1 MKEIRLHGRGG
12 AGVVMASEI
21 LARAFLKEGKRAIS
35 MPSFGPER
43 RGAPVTAFVRIAESP
58 IREKTHVYSPDCLI
72 VMDSDLMSL
81 PVIYQGL
88 KPDCILLLNT
98 IEPPEKTPDKD
109 IRVLGIIDAT
119 GIALEEMGVPI
130 TNACM
135 LGAFAS
141 ATNWLSLDFIL
152 SSMEKNFTGERL
164 RVNANSARRGFE
176 EVRVIKYS

>member
-12 AGVVMASEI
+12 AGVVMASKI
-21 LARAFLKEGKRAIS
+21 LARAFLKEGNHATS

-43 RGAPVTAFVRIAESP
+43 RGAPVAASIRIDESP
-58 IREKTHVYSPDCLI
+58 IREKTHVYFPDCLI

-98 IEPPEKTPDKD
+98 TEPPEKTPDKN
-109 IRVLGIIDAT
+109 IRVIGIIDAT

-130 TNACM
+130 TNTCM

-141 ATNWLSLDFIL
+141 ATNWLSLDSVL
-152 SSMEKNFTGERL
+152 SSMEKSFAGEGL
-164 RVNANSARRGFE
+164 RMNAKSARRGCE
-176 EVRVIKYS
+176 EVRVMKY